1 MDNPQHTNLSLDKII
16 EAFEVR
22 SVLEGNAAFRA
33 ALKHPDTALLESLL
47 KQMDQSKSGPEFL
60 EINLLFHNELF
71 HMSDAT
77 IHAELIKI
85 LWERIPLELVANTAL
100 DRVKI
105 NAEHK
110 ALVDALKDAD
120 PFKSENIAKHHVLHV
135 MADCIDRMR
144 SNQQTYD

>member
-16 EAFEVR
+16 ECFEVR

-33 ALKHPDTALLESLL
+33 ALTRPETTLLDSLL
-47 KQMDQSKSGPEFL
+47 KQMEHSKSGHEFL
-60 EINLLFHNELF
+60 EINMLFHNELF
-71 HMSDAT
+71 RLSDAS

-85 LWERIPLELVANTAL
+85 LWERIPLELVATTHA
-100 DRVKI
+100 DRIKI

-135 MADCIDRMR
+135 MADCVDRI
-144 SNQQTYD
+144 QAKEAHE

>member
-1 MDNPQHTNLSLDKII
+1 MDNPQHITLSLDKII
-16 EAFEVR
+16 ECFEVR

-33 ALKHPDTALLESLL
+33 ALKHPDTTLLESLL
-47 KQMDQSKSGPEFL
+47 KQMELSKSGPEFL

-71 HMSDAT
+71 RLSDAT
-77 IHAELIKI
+77 IHAELIKV
-85 LWERIPLELVANTAL
+85 LWERIPLELVANTQT

-120 PFKSENIAKHHVLHV
+120 AFKSENIAKHHVLHV

-144 SNQQTYD
+144 ANQQTYD